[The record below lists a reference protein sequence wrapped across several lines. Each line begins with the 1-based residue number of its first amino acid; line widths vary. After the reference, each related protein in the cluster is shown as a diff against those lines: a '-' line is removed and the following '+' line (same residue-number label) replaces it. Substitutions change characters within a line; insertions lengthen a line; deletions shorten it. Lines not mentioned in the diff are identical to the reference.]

1 MTVELLSLHSSGLLP
16 EENFTDNSTTHTLA
30 ADLRTAA
37 SQGDGKKPEKG
48 ALKVK
53 TIKRNYS
60 SVQFARS
67 MLSSMGLAD
76 CAPPLR
82 SRRPEGD
89 KLMDYLVRRL
99 ATR

>member
-1 MTVELLSLHSSGLLP
+1 MRPPSCLYARGPGLTKVDDTVSGLLP

-37 SQGDGKKPEKG
+37 SQGDKKPEKG

-60 SVQFARS
+60 FVHLVLNNIRVKRLTIFDSLSVRA
-67 MLSSMGLAD
+67 G
-76 CAPPLR
+76 
-82 SRRPEGD
+82 RR
-89 KLMDYLVRRL
+89 V
-99 ATR
+99 TN